1 MLEQEG
7 ELIVPTV
14 MLLPVEQF
22 LVAAD
27 HPSRI
32 DAADP
37 DLVLWPNP
45 TSKFLA
51 RFTVR
56 KSSQVTLDLG
66 TGSGILSLYAA
77 SHSES
82 VIATDLNPRAIQF
95 AEFNARLNAIKN
107 ITFLVGDG
115 FKPVAGRTF
124 DLIISNPPFFITPAA
139 KYLFC
144 DNPMELDQLCQ
155 HLVREAPAHLKEG
168 GYFQM
173 LCEWAQVKG
182 QTWQERVAGWFE
194 GTGCDAW
201 VMKGVTQDPAEY
213 AQHRIRETAP
223 DAGRDS
229 ELYEGY
235 MEYYRQHG
243 VEAIHDG
250 LIVLRRRSGP
260 NWVRIEDVSQT
271 PGGPLG
277 EMILA
282 TFASHDFLQANVSD
296 EKMLAVKLKLSP
308 DVRLEQVCEPA
319 TGRWQPI
326 TLTLKLVS
334 GFPFHLGLQPFVA
347 EFLITCDGKRTTG
360 EVINELASKANAPLE
375 TVRRECLQMLRT
387 LIERGFISP
396 VEQ

>member
-1 MLEQEG
+1 MLKLLLPDDAQHVRSLFHDAGYTEENLRSYLGAAELPSRRLRNAARLMDRTREANTLNTLLRWFWIGSPQSLQQVAATVPDWFRVAALECGMLEQEG

-56 KSSQVTLDLG
+56 KSSQATLDLG

-95 AEFNARLNAIKN
+95 AEFNARLNAINN

-115 FKPVAGRTF
+115 FEPVAGRTF

-260 NWVRIEDVSQT
+260 NWVRI
-271 PGGPLG
+271 
-277 EMILA
+277 
-282 TFASHDFLQANVSD
+282 
-296 EKMLAVKLKLSP
+296 
-308 DVRLEQVCEPA
+308 
-319 TGRWQPI
+319 
-326 TLTLKLVS
+326 
-334 GFPFHLGLQPFVA
+334 
-347 EFLITCDGKRTTG
+347 
-360 EVINELASKANAPLE
+360 
-375 TVRRECLQMLRT
+375 
-387 LIERGFISP
+387 
-396 VEQ
+396 